1 MRCKFCDSLISDCT
15 FDLGNTAISN
25 ELIHESKL
33 HSVEETFPLLLY
45 TCKECFLVQVEE
57 QVPSD
62 RIFNEEYVYF
72 SSLSKFWLQHV
83 KRFCKDITDYLNLD
97 SKSFVIEIASNDG
110 YLLRNFVK
118 SGINC
123 LGIEPTKST
132 ADIAL
137 SNGVPTLVEFFNS
150 DLARKLE
157 QQQIFADL
165 LILNNVLAHVP
176 EINDFVGA
184 LKIVLKEEGTITIE
198 FPHVLELIKNN
209 EFDTIYHE
217 HYFYFSLNTIKKIFL
232 KHGLSIYRV
241 EELNTHG
248 GSLRVYAT
256 HQGNSL
262 DINSHK
268 NSVEKILK
276 VEIDHGIN
284 KLNFYSNLRNNAH
297 KIKLDAL
304 KYLVSNKILNKR
316 IAAFGAAAKGNT
328 FLNYCGIKKD
338 IIDFV
343 VDETPHKIGKYLP
356 QSKIPIVAFEALKKE
371 RPDIIVILPWNHR
384 EEILNKL
391 KFTKSWNAE
400 IVTFIPNLKC
410 Y

>member
-25 ELIHESKL
+25 ELIHESNL
-33 HSVEETFPLLLY
+33 HSMEEIFPLMLY

-72 SSLSKFWLQHV
+72 SSLSNFWLQHA
-83 KRFCKDITDYLNLD
+83 KRFCKYITDYLSLD
-97 SKSFVIEIASNDG
+97 SKSLVIEIASNDG

-118 SGINC
+118 FGINC

-157 QQQIFADL
+157 EQQIFADL

-184 LKIVLKEEGTITIE
+184 LKIVLKDEGTITIE

-217 HYFYFSLNTIKKIFL
+217 HYFYFSINTLKKIFL
-232 KHGLSIYRV
+232 KNGLSIYRV
-241 EELNTHG
+241 EQLNTHG

-268 NSVEKILK
+268 NSVEKILNI
-276 VEIDHGIN
+276 EIDHGIN
-284 KLNFYSNLRNNAH
+284 KLNFYSNLRSNAH

-316 IAAFGAAAKGNT
+316 IVAFGAAAKGNT

-356 QSKIPIVAFEALKKE
+356 QSKIPK
-371 RPDIIVILPWNHR
+371 
-384 EEILNKL
+384 
-391 KFTKSWNAE
+391 
-400 IVTFIPNLKC
+400 
-410 Y
+410 

>member
-25 ELIHESKL
+25 ELIHESNL
-33 HSVEETFPLLLY
+33 HSMEEIFPLMLY

-72 SSLSKFWLQHV
+72 SSLSNFWLQHA
-83 KRFCKDITDYLNLD
+83 KRFCKYITDYLSLD
-97 SKSFVIEIASNDG
+97 SKSLVIEIASNDG

-118 SGINC
+118 FGINC

-157 QQQIFADL
+157 EQQIFADL

-184 LKIVLKEEGTITIE
+184 LKIVLKDEGTITIE

-217 HYFYFSLNTIKKIFL
+217 HYFYFSLNTVKKIFL
-232 KHGLSIYRV
+232 KHGLSIYHA

-268 NSVEKILK
+268 NSVEKILNI
-276 VEIDHGIN
+276 EIDHGIN
-284 KLNFYSNLRNNAH
+284 KLNFYSNLRSNAH

-343 VDETPHKIGKYLP
+343 VDETPNKIGKYLP
-356 QSKIPIVAFEALKKE
+356 QSKIPIVSFEELKKE
-371 RPDIIVILPWNHR
+371 RPDIIVILPWNHK